1 MSTLKVN
8 QVQTTAGKPI
18 LNSTGSV
25 LQVVSTN
32 TFGLSGELSTSSASY
47 VTTGVSVTIAPTSAT
62 SKLFVEFVGNGKFNS
77 GSGDDGVTF
86 KIYRDGSPLNLN
98 AGDCLLYRSDDNLQ
112 SHQMPWSITHYVTAG
127 STNSTTFTI
136 FFNNSWGGVGYLS
149 RDWGFNQFTV
159 MEISA

>member
-25 LQVVSTN
+25 LQVVSSN
-32 TFGLSGELSTSSASY
+32 TLGLTGELSTSSASY
-47 VTTGVSVTIAPTSAT
+47 VTTGLSVTIVPTSST

-86 KIYRDGSPLNLN
+86 KIYRDGTQLNSN
-98 AGDCLLYRSDDNLQ
+98 AGDSLLYRSDANGNN
-112 SHQMPWSITHYVTAG
+112 HHMPCCITHYVTAG
-127 STNSTTFTI
+127 STNSTTFTL
-136 FFNNSWGGVGYLS
+136 FFCNQWGGIGYIS

>member
-62 SKLFVEFVGNGKFNS
+62 SKLFVEFVGNAKFNS

-98 AGDCLLYRSDDNLQ
+98 AGDCLLYRSDANFQ
-112 SHQMPWSITHYVTAG
+112 NHHMPCCITHYVTAG